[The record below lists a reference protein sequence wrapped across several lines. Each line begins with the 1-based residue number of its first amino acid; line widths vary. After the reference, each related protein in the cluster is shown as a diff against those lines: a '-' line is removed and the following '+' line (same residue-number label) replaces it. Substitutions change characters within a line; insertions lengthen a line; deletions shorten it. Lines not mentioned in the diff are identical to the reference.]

1 MMSVK
6 KTTLSIAVIV
16 GISITAPAH
25 AADQWLQY
33 ARDHLNNPVVDGW
46 AAPEPAQLRWVV
58 SPGDYELC
66 PSSSPVAFQGKV
78 YVYGYIY
85 DYDFSDGTDD
95 SLSCVAAYSASD
107 GSLVW
112 KTDIDFGAQDSWS
125 SPAVDPVTLTVLIG
139 SGQKVF
145 GLDAVTG
152 AIKWATDLGNDIFN
166 ASVTV
171 ADGRAFI
178 TDSTAVTTDAYG
190 DPGTAF
196 ALNLGAT
203 SDDEGDILWSVP
215 IGVTS
220 GCTAAYYDEAPG
232 GNSFV
237 IFADADGWLRA
248 LDPATGIPQW
258 SYQVPDADGWKW
270 TPGGTFWG
278 GVSVADGFVYAST
291 YGFYGGQD
299 NSFTYKLNADT
310 GELVWRA
317 PSERTN
323 SVPVVYGDLVLV
335 CGGTHFYGV
344 PKLEALDINTG
355 TKLWEFTAAGARTH
369 TPAVVNGIC
378 YVGTMPDIGD
388 YYYQT
393 LYAVDLSLTP
403 DDPGFVLGLHHGA
416 GGTPAYHNGGIYSV
430 GADGLHAFRTWM
442 LEGDVTFD
450 CKVNI
455 LDMIFVR
462 NKLNTDPASGDNWK
476 AEVTGDGKINVLDM
490 ILIRNRLN
498 TNCSQ

>member
-1 MMSVK
+1 
-6 KTTLSIAVIV
+6 V
-16 GISITAPAH
+16 GISITGWTH

-33 ARDHLNNPVVDGW
+33 GRDHLNNPVVDSG
-46 AAPEPAQLRWVV
+46 AAPGLAQLRWIL

-66 PSSSPVAFQGKV
+66 PNSSPVMFQGKV

-95 SLSCVAAYSASD
+95 SLSCVAAYSASN
-107 GSLVW
+107 GSLAW

-125 SPAVDPVTLTVLIG
+125 SPAVDPVSLTVLIG

-145 GLDAVTG
+145 GLDADTG
-152 AIKWATDLGNDIFN
+152 AAKWATDLGNDVFN

-190 DPGTAF
+190 QPGTAF

-203 SDDEGDILWSVP
+203 SDDEGHILWSVQ

-220 GCTAAYYDEAPG
+220 GCTAAYYDAPAEADDL
-232 GNSFV
+232 V
-237 IFADADGWLRA
+237 IFADADGWLKA
-248 LDPATGIPQW
+248 LDPATGTEEW
-258 SYQVPDADGWKW
+258 SYCVPNADGWKW

-291 YGFYGGQD
+291 YGFYGGED
-299 NSFTYKLNADT
+299 NSYTYKLNADT
-310 GELVWRA
+310 GALVWRA
-317 PSERTN
+317 PSERSN
-323 SVPVVYGDLVLV
+323 SVPVVHGDLVLV

-344 PKLEALDINTG
+344 PKLEALDKATG
-355 TKLWEFTAAGARTH
+355 NKLWEFTDAGARTH

-378 YVGTMPDIGD
+378 YAGTMPDIGG

-403 DDPGFVLGLHHGA
+403 DDPGFVLSQYHGA
-416 GGTPAYHNGGIYSV
+416 GGTPAYDNGGIYSV
-430 GADGLHAFRTWM
+430 GTDGLHAFRTWM

-462 NKLNTDPASGDNWK
+462 NKLNTDPTSGDNWK
-476 AEVTGDGKINVLDM
+476 AEVTGDGAINILDM
-490 ILIRNRLN
+490 ILVRNRLN
-498 TNCSQ
+498 TNCSE